1 MIFFKN
7 GIEIGLTAAAALVT
21 CWVVLTVVGLLGSVI
36 TSLCEAV
43 RGRNSPPD
51 GRE

>member
-1 MIFFKN
+1 MIFLKN

-21 CWVVLTVVGLLGSVI
+21 CGLVLVAVALLGGVI
-36 TSLCEAV
+36 TSLCEAA
-43 RGRNSPPD
+43 RDRNSSPN